1 MINQLVIGAK
11 EGVVKA
17 VMKLVGINITNPVL
31 QTANGSNHKSI
42 DDYMLYAVMAVAING
57 ANRPSTTNV
66 LDDLN
71 L

>member
-1 MINQLVIGAK
+1 VINQLVIGAK